1 MTSVRPSLTSAT
13 PYFPC
18 SCCWV
23 VLKIIA
29 DYYHHDYYRHDYYH
43 HDYYCHDYYHHDY
56 SHHDY
61 YDHGGEDDSCMP
73 EYAAGNNAGIDAP

>member
-1 MTSVRPSLTSAT
+1 MGRTMRMTSVRPSLTSAT

-29 DYYHHDYYRHDYYH
+29 DYYRHDYYRHDYYR
-43 HDYYCHDYYHHDY
+43 
-56 SHHDY
+56 HDY